1 MREAAS
7 NRIISLSG
15 AYYEASQEIIA
26 REKELSHLNVWMT
39 VLFTVRNFGVPLAQ

>member
-1 MREAAS
+1 MF

-39 VLFTVRNFGVPLAQ
+39 EANCHPNI